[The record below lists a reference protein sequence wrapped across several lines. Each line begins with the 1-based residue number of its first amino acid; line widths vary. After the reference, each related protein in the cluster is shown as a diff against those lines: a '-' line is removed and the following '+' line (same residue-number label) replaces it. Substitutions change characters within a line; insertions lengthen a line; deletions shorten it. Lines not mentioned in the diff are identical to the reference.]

1 MVKISYN
8 PKFIHKNPIKAY
20 SEFRQKIVT
29 NVNKQQQISCDS
41 FYAEFKTFTEVFEQ
55 NKKTQE
61 LNTISRSLIEFLVN
75 KNQDHLA
82 GIAYSVLIKM
92 NENNPKAVEELA
104 LKALAIATRFND
116 PVHKMARAN
125 DLVNIYSK
133 SERGSERHVK
143 YLRIANRALMDICKN
158 YNRSIKDRYKSISR
172 KLAPL
177 EKYELLLCNTKL
189 KIAKYTAENEI
200 SNARYELEE
209 AKKLFKKN
217 KNSSLEESVRILSWE
232 IAKVECKI
240 SKIEANKKS

>member
-1 MVKISYN
+1 MPKITYN
-8 PKFIHKNPIKAY
+8 PKFIHKNPVKAY
-20 SEFRQKIVT
+20 GEFRQKVVT
-29 NVNKQQQISCDS
+29 NVTNQQPINCDT
-41 FYAEFKTFTEVFEQ
+41 FYAEFKAFTGAFEQ

-61 LNTISRSLIEFLVN
+61 LNIISRSLIEFLVN
-75 KNQDHLA
+75 KKQDNLA

-92 NENNPKAVEELA
+92 NEKNPKAVEELA

-125 DLVNIYSK
+125 DLANIYSK

-158 YNRSIKDRYKSISR
+158 YERSLKQRFKSISR

-232 IAKVECKI
+232 IAKVERKI
-240 SKIEANKKS
+240 SKIEAGKKS

>member
-1 MVKISYN
+1 MVKVTYN
-8 PKFIHKNPIKAY
+8 PKFIHKNPVKAY
-20 SEFRQKIVT
+20 GEFRQKIVT

-41 FYAEFKTFTEVFEQ
+41 FYAEFKTFTEAFEQ

-92 NENNPKAVEELA
+92 NEKNPKVVEELA

-125 DLVNIYSK
+125 DLVDIYSK
-133 SERGSERHVK
+133 SDRGGERHIK

-158 YNRSIKDRYKSISR
+158 YDKSIEPRFKSISR

-177 EKYELLLCNTKL
+177 EKYELLLCDTKL
-189 KIAKYTAENEI
+189 KIAKYTAHNEL
-200 SNARYELEE
+200 SNAKYELEE
-209 AKKLFKKN
+209 AKKLFEKN
-217 KNSSLEESVRILSWE
+217 KNSSIEESIRILSE
-232 IAKVECKI
+232 RIASVENKI
-240 SKIEANKKS
+240 LKIEAGKKS